1 MNSENKVALANN
13 KNYKSLFRDQRV
25 LLGVIIIIII
35 IAVSIVNKNFLKP
48 ANILSLLQQISV
60 LGLLTM
66 GMAKLMLSGGIDLS
80 IGNIMILSCCVM
92 SVLISGG
99 RTTLASG
106 ATAEDIGNTVGLTSV
121 PVAIIIG
128 MLVAIAAGALNGL
141 IVSKTKTMPL
151 IITLGM
157 SSVYYGIALIINR
170 RSVSFLYAGI

>member
-66 GMAKLMLSGGIDLS
+66 GMAKLMLSGGIDL
-80 IGNIMILSCCVM
+80 
-92 SVLISGG
+92 
-99 RTTLASG
+99 
-106 ATAEDIGNTVGLTSV
+106 
-121 PVAIIIG
+121 
-128 MLVAIAAGALNGL
+128 
-141 IVSKTKTMPL
+141 
-151 IITLGM
+151 
-157 SSVYYGIALIINR
+157 
-170 RSVSFLYAGI
+170 